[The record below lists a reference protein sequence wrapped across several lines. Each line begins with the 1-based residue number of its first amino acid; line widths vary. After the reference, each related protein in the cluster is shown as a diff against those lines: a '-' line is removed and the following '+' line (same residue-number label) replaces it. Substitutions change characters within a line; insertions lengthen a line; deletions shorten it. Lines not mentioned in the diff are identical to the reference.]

1 MVSLSYN
8 PSITNLKKL
17 DFFMR
22 YLIGFL
28 FALALFAQPQPVQA
42 GIFGGYFDTDS
53 AKDMTIPAYATTFQ
67 ETLFTEYLA
76 LSDSRTGDFDFVDGE
91 HFNHKAR
98 SAVRRHAIHT
108 DRMMDRRL
116 DDQENKQLTD
126 ALLRLDGVYY
136 GGGREL
142 APKPTAIAQVAFDC
156 WIEAAEANRDEDI
169 AQCKNRFMEAI
180 EAAEKLAVYDLVV
193 LRFEPVDI
201 PEIQAAQPA
210 ATPQP
215 PSVPP
220 QEYYLVYFKFDST
233 DFTATGQRNL
243 RKAVRDLQE
252 IPQLKMDLV
261 AHADRSGPREYNM
274 QLSQRRAERVLNE
287 LTDAGVDTSRLKIV
301 EAVGETRPL
310 IPTGDG
316 IKNQQN
322 RVVEI
327 DLSAN

>member
-1 MVSLSYN
+1 VEKDFDMRFLTILMFAVAFLVS
-8 PSITNLKKL
+8 P
-17 DFFMR
+17 
-22 YLIGFL
+22 
-28 FALALFAQPQPVQA
+28 AQA

-53 AKDMTIPAYATTFQ
+53 ADDLSVPDYATPFQ
-67 ETLFTEYLA
+67 KTLFSEYLA
-76 LSDSRTGDFDFVDGE
+76 LSDDRTGDFDFIDGE

-98 SAVRRHAIHT
+98 SAARRHAIHT
-108 DRMMDRRL
+108 DRVMDRRL
-116 DDQENKQLTD
+116 DNQEYRTLTN
-126 ALLRLDGVYY
+126 ALLRLEAVYY

-142 APKPTAIAQVAFDC
+142 APTPTAIAQVAFDC
-156 WIEAAEANRDEDI
+156 WIEAAESNRSEDV
-169 AQCKNRFMEAI
+169 QRCKARFMEAI
-180 EAAEKLAVYDLVV
+180 EEAEKLATYDLVV
-193 LRFEPVDI
+193 LRFEPVEV
-201 PEIQAAQPA
+201 PEIETAQPVSA
-210 ATPQP
+210 PQP

-233 DFTATGQRNL
+233 DFTNTGQRNL
-243 RKAVRDLQE
+243 RKAIRDLQD
-252 IPQLKMDLV
+252 IPQLKIDLV
-261 AHADRSGPREYNM
+261 AHADRSGPSEYNM
-274 QLSQRRAERVLNE
+274 KLSQRRAERVLNE